1 MIASDGSLSMVLG
14 TAQLGMPYGIANKDG
29 KPNGEGAL
37 EIVAEAWDRGIRFFD
52 TARAYGDSEK
62 VLGRCFKEIRGRG
75 HQAEPAVI
83 TKLDP
88 TVDLSHAD
96 PIVQEVETSLENLG
110 VDALWGLMLH
120 RESALDRW
128 GPPLEK
134 AVSKLK
140 QEKKIGFFGVSVYSP
155 EKAMLALNM
164 EAMDMVQ
171 LPFNVFDQ
179 RPLEQGL
186 FQLAQEKGK
195 KVFARSLYLQGL
207 LLMNPERLPP
217 HMRFAEESLKAYL
230 RISNQCGLPPR
241 LLAVAFAVQKAPT
254 ASFVVGCETPSQVRE
269 NVDLF
274 KNAKNVE
281 LPDLEVLAQKDPR
294 VIHPPLWSR

>member
-1 MIASDGSLSMVLG
+1 MIASDDSLSMVLG
-14 TAQLGMPYGIANKDG
+14 TAQLGMPYGIANEEG
-29 KPNGEGAL
+29 KPNWKGAL

-62 VLGRCFKEIRGRG
+62 VLGRCFKEILGCD

-88 TVDLSHAD
+88 GVDLSHAD
-96 PIVQEVETSLENLG
+96 TIVKEVETSLENLG

-140 QEKKIGFFGVSVYSP
+140 QQKKIGSFGVSVYSP
-155 EKAMLALNM
+155 EKAAQALKM

-179 RPLEQGL
+179 RPLAYGL
-186 FQLAQEKGK
+186 FQLAQEQGK
-195 KVFARSLYLQGL
+195 KVFARSVYLQGL
-207 LLMNPERLPP
+207 LLMDPGRLPP
-217 HMRFAEESLKAYL
+217 HMRFAEESLKAYV
-230 RISNQCGLPPR
+230 RFSNHCGLPPR
-241 LLAVAFAVQKAPT
+241 LLAVAFAVQKAPF
-254 ASFVVGCETPSQVRE
+254 ASFVVGGETAAQVRE
-269 NVDLF
+269 NVNLF
-274 KNAKNVE
+274 RSAKSVD
-281 LPDLEVLAQKDPR
+281 LPDLEVLAQKDPK
-294 VIHPPLWSR
+294 IINPSLWSR